1 MPKSRRFWLRSIWR
15 KNSVCLP
22 LLLVLTAATHA
33 PAAAWPDRPVR
44 LVNPY
49 TAGGGVDVVG
59 RAIAQQLAETWG
71 QPVVTDN
78 RPGAGTTIGMEIV
91 AHAVPDGYTL
101 LVNNGSIAT
110 APALYRG
117 LSYSVVKDL
126 APIVLA
132 VQSPYILAVHPSVK
146 ANSVQELVSL
156 ARARPGR
163 LSYGSVGVGSPV
175 HLMMELFKSSTRT
188 DMVHVPYKG
197 GAPST
202 TGLLSGEIQTIFTPI
217 STITPHVKAGRARA
231 LAVSSAKRVELAP
244 ELPSVAEAG
253 VPGFD
258 GTSWYPFFAP
268 ARTPQAIIHRINADI
283 NRILQKPEVRAR
295 FLAMGMVPA
304 GGAPAALRDYLTAEI
319 ARWGKVIADV
329 GVKAE

>member
-1 MPKSRRFWLRSIWR
+1 MRNF
-15 KNSVCLP
+15 CLP
-22 LLLVLTAATHA
+22 FYAILGAALSTSA
-33 PAAAWPDRPVR
+33 SAWPDKPVR

-49 TAGGGVDVVG
+49 TAGGGVDLVG
-59 RAIAQQLAETWG
+59 RAIAQQLSEAWG

-110 APALYRG
+110 APALYRR

-126 APIVLA
+126 APISLA
-132 VQSPYILAVHPSVK
+132 VQSPYVLAVHPSVK
-146 ANSVQELVSL
+146 VNTVQEFINL
-156 ARARPGR
+156 ARAQPDK
-163 LSYGSVGVGSPV
+163 LSYGSVGVGSLA
-175 HLMMELFKSSTRT
+175 HLMMELFKSSTKT
-188 DMVHVPYKG
+188 SMVHVPYKG

-217 STITPHVKAGRARA
+217 STVTPHVKAGRTRA

-244 ELPSVAEAG
+244 DLPSVAEAG
-253 VPGFD
+253 APGFD

-268 ARTPQAIIHRINADI
+268 ARTPPAIIQKINGDI
-283 NRILQKPEVRAR
+283 NRILKKPEVRAR
-295 FLAMGMVPA
+295 FLSMGMIPV
-304 GGAPAALRDYLTAEI
+304 GGAPDVLRDYLEVEI
-319 ARWGKVIADV
+319 KRWGKVIADT
-329 GVKAE
+329 GVKPE